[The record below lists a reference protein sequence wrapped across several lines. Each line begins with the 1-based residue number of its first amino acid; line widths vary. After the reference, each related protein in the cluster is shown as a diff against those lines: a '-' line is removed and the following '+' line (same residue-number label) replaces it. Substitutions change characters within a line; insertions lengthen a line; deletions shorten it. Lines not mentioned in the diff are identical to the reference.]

1 MAFRVMINPKITV
14 IIPTRERAE
23 VLRYSLQTVVM
34 QNYSNLEIIVCDNFS
49 DDSTEKVVKCVND
62 VRIRYI
68 NTGKRLSMSHNWE
81 FALSHVSDGWV
92 TFMGDDDGLIPDGI
106 SKIAEIIQKTNA
118 YAIRTESCTYDWSGM
133 PEHPAGQLVVPLTN
147 GYEVRNS
154 QAYLKK
160 VLEGKEKYNQL
171 PMIYN
176 GGFIHIKL
184 MNEIKEKIGTFFS
197 SVNPDVYTAIALA
210 RLTENYIYIK
220 EPISINGTSKYSNG
234 YSAFST
240 NTQRN
245 LEHYKKFLSEK
256 NIPLHKDIPP
266 LRDGT
271 IPLSLQ
277 VCVYEAYLQ
286 SELIGGN
293 ISNMDHAKQL
303 PILLATSEKHKDLIN
318 DWCVSFA
325 EKHDLNYKQ
334 AYKKSISLRKKY
346 QIRIFIKK
354 LTRVLNSVVIS
365 YPSIRNIHEASIA
378 AAIIIASPSRVDS
391 GRYLFNKLFSKIK

>member
-1 MAFRVMINPKITV
+1 MSNPKITI

-23 VLRYSLQTVVM
+23 VLRYSLQTVMM
-34 QNYSNLEIIVCDNFS
+34 QDYQNLEIIVCDNFS
-49 DDSTEKVVKCVND
+49 NDETEEIVKGAND
-62 VRIRYI
+62 ARIRYI

-81 FALSHVSDGWV
+81 FALSHVTDGWV
-92 TFMGDDDGLIPDGI
+92 TFIGDDDGLLPGGI
-106 SKIAEIIQKTNA
+106 IKIVKIIQETNA
-118 YAIRTESCTYDWSGM
+118 YAIRTESCTYDWPGM
-133 PEHPAGQLVVPLTN
+133 PDYPNGQLVVPLTS
-147 GYEVRNS
+147 GFEVRNS

-176 GGFIHIKL
+176 GGFIHIQL
-184 MNEIKEKIGTFFS
+184 MNKIKDKVGSFFS
-197 SVNPDVYTAIALA
+197 SVNPDVYTAMALA
-210 RLTENYIYIK
+210 RLTENYIYVK
-220 EPISINGTSKYSNG
+220 EPISISGTSKYSNG

-245 LEHYKKFLSEK
+245 LEHYKKFLSEE

-277 VCVYEAYLQ
+277 ACAYEAYLQ
-286 SELIGGN
+286 SELVGGK
-293 ISNMDHAKQL
+293 ILTMEHEKQL
-303 PILLATSEKHKDLIN
+303 HILLATSEEHQDLIN
-318 DWCVSFA
+318 DWCSLFA
-325 EKHDLNYKQ
+325 EQHDLDYKQ
-334 AYKKSISLRKKY
+334 AYKKSIILRRKY
-346 QIRIFIKK
+346 QIRVFIRK

-365 YPSIRNIHEASIA
+365 HSSIRNIYEASIA

-391 GRYLFNKLFSKIK
+391 AKYLFNKLFSKMNKINN